1 VADGVRNVRPTLPT
15 LVESRFLRYD
25 VSFGKPVA
33 DPTSHAIQARR
44 AMALGPFVFDFSTS
58 CSVLRSC
65 AYVHAIA
72 LRLALLLQE
81 YFKRVRGL
89 FLTAIA
95 VNRRYAFAIVLSVAC
110 QLCM

>member
-1 VADGVRNVRPTLPT
+1 
-15 LVESRFLRYD
+15 
-25 VSFGKPVA
+25 
-33 DPTSHAIQARR
+33 
-44 AMALGPFVFDFSTS
+44 MALGPFVFDFPTS

-81 YFKRVRGL
+81 YFNRVRGL

-95 VNRRYAFAIVLSVAC
+95 VNRRYAFRDCAFRCVSTMYARGYMATESLSVPFAGGNLAGER
-110 QLCM
+110 QIDAFLNSTPEE

>member
-1 VADGVRNVRPTLPT
+1 
-15 LVESRFLRYD
+15 
-25 VSFGKPVA
+25 
-33 DPTSHAIQARR
+33 
-44 AMALGPFVFDFSTS
+44 MALGPFVFDFSTS

-81 YFKRVRGL
+81 YFNRVRGL

-95 VNRRYAFAIVLSVAC
+95 VNRRYVFRDCAFR
-110 QLCM
+110 CMSTMYAR